1 MSIQKLSIVVP
12 CYNEEGNIV
21 ELVSGLKAVLGQ
33 YNFPFEVILVDDGS
47 KDGTFSVIEKQSKE
61 QDNIK
66 GYSLSRNFGHQI
78 ALFAGLEMAE
88 GDVVITMDGDLQH
101 PVHVIP
107 ELIKKYEE
115 GYEIVN
121 TIRAYDKSE
130 SAFKK
135 LTSKWFYAFI
145 NKISDT
151 HIEPQSSDFRL
162 MGKEAVN
169 AFLTLKEH
177 NRFTRGLIRWIGF
190 KQTAIEYKADKRF
203 SGSSG
208 YSLKKMISLAVDGVT
223 SMSSKPLRLSL
234 YLGFLL
240 CIAGVIYAFFVL
252 VNYIRGINVEGWT
265 SILISILVIGGIQ
278 LLILSIMGE
287 YVSKIFNE
295 AKDRPLYLIK
305 AKTPKDN

>member
-1 MSIQKLSIVVP
+1 MNIKKLSIVVP

-21 ELVSGLKAVLGQ
+21 ELVSSLKEVLAR
-33 YNFPFEVILVDDGS
+33 YSFDFEVILVDDGS
-47 KDGTFSVIEKQSKE
+47 KDNTFAVIEGIAKGSK
-61 QDNIK
+61 NIR
-66 GYSLSRNFGHQI
+66 GYALSRNFGHQI

-101 PVHVIP
+101 PVRVIP
-107 ELIKKYEE
+107 LLIEKYGE

-130 SAFKK
+130 TAFKK
-135 LTSKWFYAFI
+135 LTSKWFYAFM

-162 MGKEAVN
+162 MGKEAVD
-169 AFLTLKEH
+169 AFLNLKEH

-190 KQTAIEYKADKRF
+190 EQTSVEYQADKRF

-208 YSLKKMISLAVDGVT
+208 YSLKKMIALAVDGVT

-240 CIAGVIYAFFVL
+240 CFAGVIYAIFVL
-252 VNYIRGINVEGWT
+252 VNFIRGINVEGWT

-305 AKTPKDN
+305 AKTQKKD

>member
-1 MSIQKLSIVVP
+1 MIECISIVVP
-12 CYNEEGNIV
+12 CYNEEGNVVALIRSLTEV
-21 ELVSGLKAVLGQ
+21 LNHYDFDYEL
-33 YNFPFEVILVDDGS
+33 ILVDDGS
-47 KDGTFSVIEKQSKE
+47 KDATFKIIENEAKGS
-61 QDNIK
+61 DRIK
-66 GYSLSRNFGHQI
+66 GFALSRNFGHQV
-78 ALFAGLEMAE
+78 ALFAGLEMAVGE
-88 GDVVITMDGDLQH
+88 LVITMDADLQH
-101 PVHVIP
+101 PVRVIP
-107 ELIKKYEE
+107 KLIEKYEE
-115 GYEIVN
+115 GYDIVN
-121 TIRAYDKSE
+121 TVRAYDQSE
-130 SAFKK
+130 SVFKK

-145 NKISDT
+145 NSISDT

-162 MGKEAVN
+162 MGREAVD

-177 NRFTRGLIRWIGF
+177 NRFTRGLVRWIGF
-190 KQTAIEYKADKRF
+190 KQTSVEYQADKRF

-208 YSLKKMISLAVDGVT
+208 YSLKKMVALAVDGVT

-240 CIAGVIYAFFVL
+240 CIAGVLYAIFVL

-305 AKTPKDN
+305 AKTTKAD